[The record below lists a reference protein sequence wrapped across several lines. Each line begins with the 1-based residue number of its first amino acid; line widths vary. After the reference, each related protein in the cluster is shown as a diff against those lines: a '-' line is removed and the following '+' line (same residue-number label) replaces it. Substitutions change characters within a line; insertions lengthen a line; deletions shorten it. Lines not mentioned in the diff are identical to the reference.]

1 MLRPCWPCFLS
12 LISIVIN
19 NLTLSL
25 QGVVHSVPGG
35 TVSHLD
41 LGADAQP
48 QVPVAPGLSAH
59 QVSEV
64 QQQGPRQVAMNL
76 LV

>member
-25 QGVVHSVPGG
+25 QGVVHPVPGG
-35 TVSHLD
+35 TVSHSD
-41 LGADAQP
+41 LGADPWP
-48 QVPVAPGLSAH
+48 QVPLAPGLSAH

-64 QQQGPRQVAMNL
+64 QQLGPRQVATNL